1 MAGSISTASDRFVPL
16 VDGGWIVTAYVTVP
30 ASGMERSGLLS
41 ADDLDCL
48 RGILLAERAAALGRI
63 AEHEAML
70 FAAPADA
77 FGAELRRFAKA
88 AIARAREAVGDVDET
103 LERLVET
110 HGSCEWCE
118 TVIPHEQRG
127 MISPGRLCRACRRL

>member
-1 MAGSISTASDRFVPL
+1 MAGPISAASDRFVPP
-16 VDGGWIVTAYVTVP
+16 VESGWIVTAYVTVP
-30 ASGMERSGLLS
+30 ASGMERSVLLS
-41 ADDLDCL
+41 VDDLDCL

-88 AIARAREAVGDVDET
+88 SIARAREAVCDVDET
-103 LERLVET
+103 LERLVRT

-118 TVIPHEQRG
+118 TVIPPEQREL
-127 MISPGRLCRACRRL
+127 IPPGRLCRDCRRL